1 MYHSN
6 TPPLYIFSYLRSS
19 LFRGLTPKYDAP
31 NYLVIDL
38 CGIFEQWM
46 DLLPIIRRLSTFIS
60 TFRHK
65 NPSQCSTS
73 TRDTSDEKRQLSML
87 VVYSNLFALCKNFIA
102 SITNGMSNHVLI
114 KFRQRNC
121 TLLREAFPQHYNKLL
136 YDRVLQS
143 S

>member
-1 MYHSN
+1 VYSSD

-73 TRDTSDEKRQLSML
+73 TRDTSGEKRQLSML

-102 SITNGMSNHVLI
+102 SITNGMCKSCLDQVSTEELHLAEG
-114 KFRQRNC
+114 
-121 TLLREAFPQHYNKLL
+121 TLPSAL
-136 YDRVLQS
+136 
-143 S
+143 